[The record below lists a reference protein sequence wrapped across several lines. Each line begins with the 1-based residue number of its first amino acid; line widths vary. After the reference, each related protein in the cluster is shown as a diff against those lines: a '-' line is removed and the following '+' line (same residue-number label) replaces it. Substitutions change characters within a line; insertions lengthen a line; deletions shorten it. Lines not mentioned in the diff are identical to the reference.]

1 MKRENKKAMS
11 VARRSN
17 QAAEL
22 ARLEKSRTELKKEN
36 EALKSEVKSLTGK
49 VASLTTTAQAG
60 A

>member
-17 QAAEL
+17 QAAEVT
-22 ARLEKSRTELKKEN
+22 RLESSRAELAKEN

-49 VASLTTTAQAG
+49 LAAQAATAG